1 MLFLLFLDTDILGIA
16 GIARAIP
23 AIPDIGTRN
32 SNRNSKYAAGIAH
45 SRGILCTGS
54 RVLAC
59 RACTQTCVR
68 PTCAWS
74 TVHGRLARTAAWPTR
89 PSGTCPRS
97 LCPRSLCQRSLC
109 PRSLSPR
116 SPGPQPLG
124 YSRAGVRAQLGGGG
138 GGWSDDERR
147 SMAGQDGQDKRE
159 AEGHQG
165 RGQDGGGQD
174 GGRRGGHD
182 GGGLD
187 GGGLGG
193 GGRDDE
199 RGGWRWP
206 QQTQPAAR
214 GTGAHLTAAVSHRSA
229 NARQARVG
237 RHRVGKRARAR
248 IYLQPPAARSCWSC
262 WLREEL
268 DQARARADHL
278 EVVTLRKRARRHPI
292 GMRHGV
298 RGKGG

>member
-1 MLFLLFLDTDILGIA
+1 MRL
-16 GIARAIP
+16 
-23 AIPDIGTRN
+23 
-32 SNRNSKYAAGIAH
+32 
-45 SRGILCTGS
+45 
-54 RVLAC
+54 
-59 RACTQTCVR
+59 
-68 PTCAWS
+68 
-74 TVHGRLARTAAWPTR
+74 VH
-89 PSGTCPRS
+89 
-97 LCPRSLCQRSLC
+97 
-109 PRSLSPR
+109 SPR
-116 SPGPQPLG
+116 SPGPHGRLAHTAIWHVPSVVVPTVTVPAVAVPTVAQSAVAGPAAARLL
-124 YSRAGVRAQLGGGG
+124 SRRGSRPAGGRR

>member
-138 GGWSDDERR
+138 GGGATTSVDPWQDRTDRTSARR
-147 SMAGQDGQDKRE
+147 RATKAEDRTAEDRTAAAAADTTAVGSTAADSVGAAETTNE
-159 AEGHQG
+159 A
-165 RGQDGGGQD
+165 
-174 GGRRGGHD
+174 
-182 GGGLD
+182 
-187 GGGLGG
+187 GG
-193 GGRDDE
+193 GGHSKLSLRHE
-199 RGGWRWP
+199 ARALISQLLSATGVRTRGRLAWADIAQASG
-206 QQTQPAAR
+206 R
-214 GTGAHLTAAVSHRSA
+214 GREFTCNLPPLG
-229 NARQARVG
+229 RVG
-237 RHRVGKRARAR
+237 HVGCAKSSTKRARG
-248 IYLQPPAARSCWSC
+248 
-262 WLREEL
+262 
-268 DQARARADHL
+268 
-278 EVVTLRKRARRHPI
+278 PI
-292 GMRHGV
+292 IS
-298 RGKGG
+298 KS